1 MPCTKNIGDPNLN
14 FISGFRTTGLK
25 GNLYVRVDGHED
37 LYDLDDFLGWTY
49 KENVVCMMF
58 RTPDNKGCA
67 RVEFCKD
74 DCIELVRK
82 LTKILQEVDNIHKP
96 I

>member
-1 MPCTKNIGDPNLN
+1 MPCTKNIGDPNLT
-14 FISGFRTTGLK
+14 FIAGFRTTGLK
-25 GNLYVRVDGHED
+25 GNLYVRVDGQED

-67 RVEFCKD
+67 RVEFRKD
-74 DCIELVRK
+74 DCAELVRK
-82 LTKILQEVDNIHKP
+82 LTKILQEVDDTHKP
-96 I
+96 V